1 MGLGPE
7 LGQENGWFLC
17 ALDASERPI
26 IERFI
31 VQDENTWKRLIEENK
46 RYGRNLNRTR
56 ARIRLRKSQLQ
67 TMVAGGVTRIQ
78 PGIESL
84 STSILRLMRK
94 GTSRLQN
101 IQLLKWCADLQLN
114 VAWNFLPEWT

>member
-46 RYGRNLNRTR
+46 RYRRNLNRTR

-94 GTSRLQN
+94 GASRLQN
-101 IQLLKWCADLQLN
+101 IQLLK
-114 VAWNFLPEWT
+114 